1 MCKVL
6 TYIKFVAN
14 LRFVAI
20 TYSLKAF
27 IELETFKTKGRSLLP
42 FIHVELKASFQ
53 FYFVLVKSYFLGA
66 SSTNICVVAKHKR
79 LYREWPKANTKA
91 AREPTFYIGPQLG
104 LCHVQYSMQPSSE
117 QLGGEHWT
125 HNQDAKSKASIGGA
139 SSRVRAFFRLLQVFF
154 HHLDQLAVLGRLHA
168 NQNWRQE

>member
-1 MCKVL
+1 MLVCKVL

-66 SSTNICVVAKHKR
+66 SSTNIYLSR
-79 LYREWPKANTKA
+79 MT
-91 AREPTFYIGPQLG
+91 
-104 LCHVQYSMQPSSE
+104 
-117 QLGGEHWT
+117 
-125 HNQDAKSKASIGGA
+125 KSKHNGSK
-139 SSRVRAFFRLLQVFF
+139 RANILYWTARHRSQI
-154 HHLDQLAVLGRLHA
+154 
-168 NQNWRQE
+168 